1 MVFLDSLHRGYDII
15 YLLAAIFWVV
25 CTEMPL
31 VNFND
36 FLIFNHFDLTQ
47 NGKFISTAK
56 ICYWQNHGLTAN
68 DDDTL
73 IFDLGECLK
82 NHKSHQQPYFLHRG
96 SGNFYFA
103 LSPKI
108 MLYSEGLCIQCN
120 SACGVCFRWTTESCI
135 IHVMNPVIMYYVN
148 ILWQL

>member
-1 MVFLDSLHRGYDII
+1 MVFLDSLQWGYDII
-15 YLLAAIFWVV
+15 YLLAAIFWNVY
-25 CTEMPL
+25 TEMPL

-36 FLIFNHFDLTQ
+36 FLIFNHFDL

-56 ICYWQNHGLTAN
+56 ICYWQNHGLTTN

-73 IFDLGECLK
+73 IFDLDECLK
-82 NHKSHQQPYFLHRG
+82 NQKSHQQPYFLHSV

-120 SACGVCFRWTTESCI
+120 SACGTVNHRI
-135 IHVMNPVIMYYVN
+135 MYQNLHVMNPVIMYYVN